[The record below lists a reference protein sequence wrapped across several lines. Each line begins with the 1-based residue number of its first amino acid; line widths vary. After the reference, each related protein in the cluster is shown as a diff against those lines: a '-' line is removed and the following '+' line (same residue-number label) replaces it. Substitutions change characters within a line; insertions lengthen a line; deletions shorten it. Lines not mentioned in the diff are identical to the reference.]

1 MLKLRLSR
9 GGTKK
14 RPVYK
19 VVVADSRFARD
30 GRFIEKVGF
39 FNPLLPK
46 EKKERIGLEAE
57 RIKYWL
63 GQGAQPTTRV
73 ARILGENELMP
84 MPANGNNP
92 QKAIP
97 KKDRKKEGS
106 DDAKKEEAAKADA
119 APTDGA
125 KKEEAPKAEA
135 KKEEAPKAEAK
146 NLLMLKT
153 QVLTLY
159 PEIFPGPLN
168 KGLYGK
174 AMGKKI
180 WSLNVVNI
188 RDAATDKHKTV
199 DDTPYGGGSGML
211 LKPDILAK
219 SIDKNI
225 QKGERIFYLSPKGKK
240 FDQRLAQDLSK
251 EKSFSLICGHFE
263 GVDERVL
270 STRNIEEI
278 SIGDY
283 VLSGGET
290 AALVVLDS
298 VLRLLPGVLGNDKSS
313 SEETFEN
320 GLLEY
325 PQYTKPQIW
334 EEKSVPDVLLS
345 GDHSKIK
352 DWRLSQSE
360 AITRVRRPDLW
371 QKYKK
376 D

>member
-1 MLKLRLSR
+1 ML
-9 GGTKK
+9 
-14 RPVYK
+14 
-19 VVVADSRFARD
+19 
-30 GRFIEKVGF
+30 
-39 FNPLLPK
+39 
-46 EKKERIGLEAE
+46 
-57 RIKYWL
+57 
-63 GQGAQPTTRV
+63 QAQV
-73 ARILGENELMP
+73 F
-84 MPANGNNP
+84 
-92 QKAIP
+92 
-97 KKDRKKEGS
+97 
-106 DDAKKEEAAKADA
+106 
-119 APTDGA
+119 
-125 KKEEAPKAEA
+125 
-135 KKEEAPKAEAK
+135 
-146 NLLMLKT
+146 
-153 QVLTLY
+153 TLY
-159 PEIFPGPLN
+159 PEAFPGPLD

-174 AMGKKI
+174 AMLKKL
-180 WSLNVVNI
+180 WNLNVINI

-199 DDTPYGGGSGML
+199 DDTPYGGGTGML
-211 LKPDILAK
+211 LKPDVLAK
-219 SIDKNI
+219 SIDQNI
-225 QKGERIFYLSPKGKK
+225 NKRERIFYLSPKGKR
-240 FDQRLAQDLSK
+240 FDQNLATELSK

-270 STRNIEEI
+270 TTRNIEEI

-298 VLRLLPGVLGNDKSS
+298 VLRLLPGVLGNEKSA

-345 GDHSKIK
+345 GDHAKIK

-376 D
+376 N